1 MCGCV
6 SGGVSEE
13 GGKCISVSPVM
24 IIDDET
30 ELSHCV
36 LTNRGICLRRHASG
50 RISMAYDTL
59 CV

>member
-1 MCGCV
+1 M

-13 GGKCISVSPVM
+13 GGKCIHVSVSPVM

-36 LTNRGICLRRHASG
+36 LTNRGICLRRHTSG
-50 RISMAYDTL
+50 SISMAYDTL

>member
-1 MCGCV
+1 M

-50 RISMAYDTL
+50 SISMAYDTL